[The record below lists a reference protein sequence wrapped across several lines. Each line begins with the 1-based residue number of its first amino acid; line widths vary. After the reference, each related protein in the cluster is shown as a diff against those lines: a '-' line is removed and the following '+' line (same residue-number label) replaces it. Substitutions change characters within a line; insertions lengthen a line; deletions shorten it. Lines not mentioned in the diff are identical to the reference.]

1 MQMTSEKLPSQR
13 LEHAQTKLQDALSA
27 IRLAQEELALFDAQ
41 MLGSDEQRRL
51 IVASSAE
58 KPIETADDIQSHR
71 VQSAELAD
79 LAKEVAKAA
88 RSVSGKGKAT
98 FIAAALGSVYSKE
111 LLDGDRAKEAKKDKQ
126 ATIKWDKTP

>member
-1 MQMTSEKLPSQR
+1 MTSEKLPSQR

-27 IRLAQEELALFDAQ
+27 IHLAQEGLALFDAQ

-88 RSVSGKGKAT
+88 RSVSGKGKYLAE
-98 FIAAALGSVYSKE
+98 ALGSVYQKE
-111 LLDGDRAKEAKKDKQ
+111 ILDGDREREKKKDTQ
-126 ATIKWDKTP
+126 AKIKWDDDK

>member
-1 MQMTSEKLPSQR
+1 MTSEKLPAQR
-13 LEHAQTKLQDALSA
+13 LEHARTKLQDALSA

-79 LAKEVAKAA
+79 LAGEVAKAA
-88 RSVSGKGKAT
+88 RAVKGKGKYLAE
-98 FIAAALGSVYSKE
+98 ALGSVYQKE

-126 ATIKWDKTP
+126 KKLFPNGAE

>member
-1 MQMTSEKLPSQR
+1 MTSEKLPAQR
-13 LEHAQTKLQDALSA
+13 LEHARTKLQDALSA
-27 IRLAQEELALFDAQ
+27 IRLAQEELALFDSQ

-51 IVASSAE
+51 VVASSAAQ
-58 KPIETADDIQSHR
+58 PIETADDIQSHR

-88 RSVSGKGKAT
+88 RSVSGKGKYLAE
-98 FIAAALGSVYSKE
+98 ALGSVYQKE

-126 ATIKWDKTP
+126 ATIKWNDASVG

>member
-1 MQMTSEKLPSQR
+1 MTSEKLPSQR
-13 LEHAQTKLQDALSA
+13 LEHATSKLQDALSA
-27 IRLAQEELALFDAQ
+27 IHLAQEGLALFDAQ

-58 KPIETADDIQSHR
+58 KPIETANDIKSHR

-88 RSVSGKGKAT
+88 RSVSGKGKYLAE
-98 FIAAALGSVYSKE
+98 ALGSVYQKE
-111 LLDGDRAKEAKKDKQ
+111 ILDGDREREKKKDKQ
-126 ATIKWDKTP
+126 ATIKWDDDK

>member
-1 MQMTSEKLPSQR
+1 MTSETLPAKR
-13 LEHAQTKLQDALSA
+13 LEHARTKLQDALSA
-27 IRLAQEELALFDAQ
+27 IRLAQEELALLDSQ
-41 MLGSDEQRRL
+41 MLGSDEHRRL
-51 IVASSAE
+51 IVAASAE

-88 RSVSGKGKAT
+88 RSVSGKGKYLAE
-98 FIAAALGSVYSKE
+98 ALGSVYQKE

-126 ATIKWDKTP
+126 ATIKWNDASVG

>member
-1 MQMTSEKLPSQR
+1 MMDEKPLPAKR
-13 LEHAQTKLQDALSA
+13 LEHAQTKLQDARAA
-27 IRLAQEELALFDAQ
+27 IRLAQEELALFDSQ

-51 IVASSAE
+51 VVASSAAQ
-58 KPIETADDIQSHR
+58 PIETADDIQSHR

-88 RSVSGKGKAT
+88 RSVSGKGKYLAE
-98 FIAAALGSVYSKE
+98 ALGSVYQKE

-126 ATIKWDKTP
+126 ATIKWNDASVG

>member
-1 MQMTSEKLPSQR
+1 MTSEKLPAQR

-27 IRLAQEELALFDAQ
+27 LKLAGEELAIVEASMIGDDAH
-41 MLGSDEQRRL
+41 RRL
-51 IVASSAE
+51 IMESSRE
-58 KPIETADDIQSHR
+58 NPIGTADDIQSHR
-71 VQSAELAD
+71 VQAAEIAEHAAD
-79 LAKEVAKAA
+79 VAKAA
-88 RSVSGKGKAT
+88 KAVKGKAT

>member
-1 MQMTSEKLPSQR
+1 MTSEKLPAQR
-13 LEHAQTKLQDALSA
+13 LEHATSKLQDALSA
-27 IRLAQEELALFDAQ
+27 IRLAQEELALFDSQ
-41 MLGSDEQRRL
+41 MLGSDEHRRL

-79 LAKEVAKAA
+79 LAGEVAKAA
-88 RSVSGKGKAT
+88 RAVKGKGKYLAE
-98 FIAAALGSVYSKE
+98 ALGSVYQKE

-126 ATIKWDKTP
+126 ATIKWDDDKP